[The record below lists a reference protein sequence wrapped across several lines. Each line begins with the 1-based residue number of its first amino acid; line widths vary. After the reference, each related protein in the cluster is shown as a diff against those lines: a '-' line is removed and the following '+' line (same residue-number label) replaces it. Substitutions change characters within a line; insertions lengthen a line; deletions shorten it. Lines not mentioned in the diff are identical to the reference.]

1 LGTVVRSMAQVAL
14 LVMLVI
20 LPLNMLS
27 GGRTPV
33 ESQPDWLQHITAFL
47 PSRHYV
53 SFSQGVIFRGT
64 SFEAVWLEFAAV
76 VALGLTFLLIS
87 LALFRRSISIKH

>member
-1 LGTVVRSMAQVAL
+1 
-14 LVMLVI
+14 
-20 LPLNMLS
+20 
-27 GGRTPV
+27 
-33 ESQPDWLQHITAFL
+33 
-47 PSRHYV
+47 V